1 MIKMDKLIEA
11 ISKFI
16 KEKFDVMKGDIVE
29 KISSVISRLITFFI
43 LFLILM
49 FLIGFLSIAAANLIN
64 DFTHN
69 SYIGYLAVGIFY
81 LIIFIGLYKYSKTGK
96 LKDKIES
103 EFLIGLK

>member
-81 LIIFIGLYKYSKTGK
+81 LIVFIGLYRYSKTGR

-103 EFLIGLK
+103 EFLKGLK